1 MRLAQF
7 IKQPLTHPD
16 NPFSHPLHFHLPLA
30 IQPGVGQYRIR
41 NASTMNGRVR
51 VHRSDYDLQLALHP
65 CLLIRVG
72 RRQRKRPY
80 TFTVKAHILRKRL
93 CQGDLMAL

>member
-7 IKQPLTHPD
+7 LIQPLTHPD
-16 NPFSHPLHFHLPLA
+16 NPFSHPLHFRRPLA

-41 NASTMNGRVR
+41 NASTVDGRVR
-51 VHRSDYDLQLALHP
+51 VHRPDYNLQLALHP

-72 RRQRKRPY
+72 RRQRKRPC
-80 TFTVKAHILRKRL
+80 TFTVKAHILCKRL
-93 CQGDLMAL
+93 CQSDLMAL